1 MDATL
6 PDGTKIQLEP
16 ESTPDTCPVCRM
28 TGTMTKLPG
37 AYVRYRDGYAHQQTL
52 QTIFRRPRHKC
63 GAVFIAEFDHR
74 PWSGPYSKE
83 GWEFRRAFPMEP
95 LPPIISKE
103 ITQISPSFFG
113 LYKQALAA
121 DHHGLT
127 DVFGMALR
135 KALEFLIKDYA
146 ISKTPTEDAAIK
158 AAMLGA
164 VIKKHVSDPN
174 IKACAERA
182 VWLGN
187 DETHYERRW
196 TGHDVTDLK
205 TLIQLTLNWIANEQL
220 TAKYLGSM
228 TP

>member
-1 MDATL
+1 
-6 PDGTKIQLEP
+6 
-16 ESTPDTCPVCRM
+16 
-28 TGTMTKLPG
+28 
-37 AYVRYRDGYAHQQTL
+37 
-52 QTIFRRPRHKC
+52 
-63 GAVFIAEFDHR
+63 
-74 PWSGPYSKE
+74 
-83 GWEFRRAFPMEP
+83 MEP
-95 LPPIISKE
+95 PPPTIAKE

-113 LYKQALAA
+113 LYKQAMAA
-121 DHHGLT
+121 EHHGLT

-146 ISKTPTEDAAIK
+146 ISKNPTEDAAIK
-158 AAMLGA
+158 AAKLGA
-164 VIKKHVSDPN
+164 VIKKHVSDAN

-187 DETHYERRW
+187 DEAHYERRW
-196 TGHDVTDLK
+196 TGHDATDLK